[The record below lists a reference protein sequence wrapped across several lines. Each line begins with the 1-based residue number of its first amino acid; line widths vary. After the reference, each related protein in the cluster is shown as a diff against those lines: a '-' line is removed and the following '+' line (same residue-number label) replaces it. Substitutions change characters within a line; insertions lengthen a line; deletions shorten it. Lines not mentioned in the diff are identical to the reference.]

1 MANIPSN
8 LSYATVNG
16 RFIVGYQDS
25 ADGGSEPDAI
35 PAAGTI
41 IFSPSTSLI
50 KNVTASGGPVS
61 IVPATVQATLDE
73 EGYLCGYGSTR
84 GIILVATDDEDGNPY
99 DWTWRADFR
108 LTEADGT
115 PIAVEGFSFELPG
128 GSDIDLTVLAP
139 VQLANGT
146 FYNIGPQGIQGIQ
159 GVQGPPGSIE
169 NFMADAPL
177 YYDEETATLTFDDT
191 DYIYTAGTGLN
202 LLANEFEIDDT
213 VVVTQ
218 TQLTSELANKANLAS
233 PTFTGTVT
241 SPTIRLTSTTD
252 ASLSSTGH
260 ALQIGST
267 TSTNL
272 IIDND
277 EIKARNNGSASGLS
291 LNADGGNITLGSS
304 ASGITAQGTVTTSNG
319 ITNAQQKNA
328 LVASGF
334 NSASGAFAQASRVV
348 MTATASGSTAP
359 TTRPDGTSLVAGD
372 VWISF

>member
-50 KNVTASGGPVS
+50 KNVSASGGPVS

-84 GIILVATDDEDGNPY
+84 GIILVATDDTDGNPY
-99 DWTWRADFR
+99 DWTWRAEFR
-108 LTEADGT
+108 LTESDGT

-128 GSDIDLTVLAP
+128 GSNIDLTVLAP

-146 FYNIGPQGIQGIQ
+146 FYNVGPQGPQGIQGIQ
-159 GVQGPPGSIE
+159 GPQGSIE
-169 NFMADAPL
+169 NFIADAPL
-177 YYDEETATLTFDDT
+177 AYDPETATITFDDT
-191 DYIYTAGTGLN
+191 DYVYTAGDN
-202 LLANEFEIDDT
+202 IAIVANEIAVAD
-213 VVVTQ
+213 
-218 TQLTSELANKANLAS
+218 S
-233 PTFTGTVT
+233 PTFTGTVSGIT
-241 SPTIRLTSTTD
+241 KSMVGLANVDNTTD
-252 ASLSSTGH
+252 A
-260 ALQIGST
+260 
-267 TSTNL
+267 N
-272 IIDND
+272 
-277 EIKARNNGSASGLS
+277 KPV
-291 LNADGGNITLGSS
+291 SS
-304 ASGITAQGTVTTSNG
+304 ATQTALDLKANLAGATFTGTITTSNG

-334 NSASGAFAQASRVV
+334 NSASGAFAQASRVI
-348 MTATASGSTAP
+348 MTATATGSTAP